1 MNGRCLRCR
10 WASALHSSIAPLRLR
25 HWLLRIGVGQ
35 PPLEQVAPPVMQG
48 EPNLEQAGDRATV
61 ASSSQAEHI
70 CIICRDLLRSES
82 SDEVMALP
90 CAHVFHRQCVQ
101 EYAECTGKPVARAC
115 PYRCGTATVFE
126 AEGEDPEAV
135 ENEAGVDPP
144 APVRQALTPNM
155 ERALEEQLGVVQD
168 LFTS

>member
-1 MNGRCLRCR
+1 MLYSITF
-10 WASALHSSIAPLRLR
+10 ASQAQVSAPALEALQGEPIQAEAPAASQ
-25 HWLLRIGVGQ
+25 GQ

-70 CIICRDLLRSES
+70 CII
-82 SDEVMALP
+82 
-90 CAHVFHRQCVQ
+90 
-101 EYAECTGKPVARAC
+101 
-115 PYRCGTATVFE
+115 E

-135 ENEAGVDPP
+135 ENEAAVDTP

-155 ERALEEQLGVVQD
+155 ERALEEQLGGVHD